1 MPETTMIFVTHDQ
14 VEAMTLAD
22 RICVLRDG
30 LIEQVGRPM
39 DLYKR
44 PDSLF
49 VAGFIGSPKMN
60 FITGPLAASHGCT
73 TLGIRGEH
81 LKVVADGAW
90 QGTAIHSEVLGAD
103 TYVYL
108 EMGMAEPVV
117 VRLEGEAGVRSG
129 DTVSVAPMVDQIHRF
144 DAADKPIR

>member
-1 MPETTMIFVTHDQ
+1 
-14 VEAMTLAD
+14 
-22 RICVLRDG
+22 VLRDG
-30 LIEQVGRPM
+30 MIEQVGTPM

-60 FITGPLAASHGCT
+60 FITGPLAAPYGCA

-81 LKVVADGAW
+81 LKVAPDGPW
-90 QGTAIHSEVLGAD
+90 RGTVIHSEVLGAD

-117 VRLEGEAGVRSG
+117 LRLDGEAGYHSG
-129 DTVSVAPMVDQIHRF
+129 DAVSVAPMADQVHRF
-144 DAADKPIR
+144 DAANRPIR